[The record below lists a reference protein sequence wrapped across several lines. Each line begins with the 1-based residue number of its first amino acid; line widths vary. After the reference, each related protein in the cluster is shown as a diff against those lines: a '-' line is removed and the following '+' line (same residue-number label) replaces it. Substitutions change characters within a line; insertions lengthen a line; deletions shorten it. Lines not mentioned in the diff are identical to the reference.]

1 VLTIVVVLVVAAL
14 VLAGAGVA
22 VFGGSSTKVTP
33 PTAPSA
39 TAPAARQ
46 LLRAALAA
54 ATRADSFHYVATST
68 VSGPDGY
75 SQRTVGDAG
84 PDSGRQVITIG
95 SQRFT
100 VLVVGTA
107 CYVSGNAPALTAQ
120 LGLSSSEAAAHAGQ
134 WISLAT
140 TDPPYASV
148 YAAVTAPSALADNI
162 TVAPKDQLPRT
173 RVDGR
178 RVETITGA
186 ITPIEIDGQKV
197 APKGTATL
205 AVRVRAPHL
214 PVRYTQKATVDKQPS
229 VSAVAFNRWGETV
242 AVTAPTGAVAYA
254 SLAPGSG
261 TTPSTPGSPVLT

>member
-1 VLTIVVVLVVAAL
+1 MTVVVVVVVAAL
-14 VLAGAGVA
+14 VLAGVGFA
-22 VFGGSSTKVTP
+22 VFGGSSTKVSP

-39 TAPAARQ
+39 ATSSASRQ
-46 LLRAALAA
+46 LLRSALAA
-54 ATRADSFHYVATST
+54 AAGVDSFHYVATST

-84 PDSGRQVITIG
+84 PNSGRQVITIG

-107 CYVSGNAPALTAQ
+107 CYLSGNAPALTAQ
-120 LGLSSSEAAAHAGQ
+120 LGLSSSEATAHAGA
-134 WISLAT
+134 WISLAK
-140 TDPPYASV
+140 TDAPYASV

-162 TVAPKDQLPRT
+162 TVAPKDQLPNS

-186 ITPIEIDGQKV
+186 ITPIEIDGQRV

-205 AVRVRAPHL
+205 AVRARAPHL
-214 PVRYTQKATVDKQPS
+214 PVRYTQRATVNKQPS
-229 VSAVAFNRWGETV
+229 VSAVAFSRWGESV
-242 AVTAPTGAVAYA
+242 AETAPTGPVPYA
-254 SLAPGSG
+254 SLGTGPG
-261 TTPSTPGSPVLT
+261 TTPSTSGSPVLT